1 MGWSRLVSGLTSL
14 RFSKLTWASVRRTGE
29 GVGPGW
35 SWEAVTAVGAHDGGL
50 DRVAPAEVGEV
61 VRFWAQFE
69 EESPGFTTVWLVSAR
84 EDVWPAL
91 QLGPE

>member
-1 MGWSRLVSGLTSL
+1 MGWFRLVSGLTSL

-50 DRVAPAEVGEV
+50 DRVAQQKWEKQSDSGHSLRKSHLDSP
-61 VRFWAQFE
+61 RFGW
-69 EESPGFTTVWLVSAR
+69 
-84 EDVWPAL
+84 
-91 QLGPE
+91 